1 MTTKEISIPGEFQC
15 DLCGEYFD
23 SVTDLNKHKE
33 GYHLRPGH
41 QTRTEN
47 LDIQR
52 DIGAAGLPGAPQV

>member
-1 MTTKEISIPGEFQC
+1 MALQETSAPGEFQC

-33 GYHLRPGH
+33 GYHERPGR

>member
-1 MTTKEISIPGEFQC
+1 MTTNETSLPGEFQC

-33 GYHLRPGH
+33 GYHERPSR
-41 QTRTEN
+41 QRRTEN
-47 LDIQR
+47 VDVQR